1 MQLWLSILHYLTFFL
16 LSLTNLHL
24 WRYIKARTLT
34 ASARVEGWKHFRIS
48 LIYAFSFVYKGV
60 YANLIYSIH
69 AEMER
74 FMRDLTEYWCIFF
87 FSLIVFGELAP
98 LALLFWYQLRRNLY
112 HARKNP
118 PMSPAKDRLISMSGR
133 DDSSAMEVE
142 EDCSKG
148 TQGNNFNVIYDI
160 EEDRNGQASTNEY
173 DYKS

>member
-48 LIYAFSFVYKGV
+48 LIYAVSFVYKGV

-69 AEMER
+69 ADMER
-74 FMRDLTEYWCIFF
+74 FMSEHTEYWCVFF
-87 FSLIVFGELAP
+87 FWLIVCGELAP

-112 HARKNP
+112 QARKK
-118 PMSPAKDRLISMSGR
+118 PMSGEQERFMSMSGR

-142 EDCSKG
+142 EDRKG
-148 TQGNNFNVIYDI
+148 THGNTFNVIYDI
-160 EEDRNGQASTNEY
+160 EEDGNG
-173 DYKS
+173 

>member
-48 LIYAFSFVYKGV
+48 LIYAVSFIYKGV

-69 AEMER
+69 ADMER
-74 FMRDLTEYWCIFF
+74 FMSEHTEYWCIFF
-87 FSLIVFGELAP
+87 FWLIVCGELAP

-112 HARKNP
+112 QARKK
-118 PMSPAKDRLISMSGR
+118 PMSGEQERFMSTSGR

-142 EDCSKG
+142 EDRKG
-148 TQGNNFNVIYDI
+148 THGNEFNVIYDI
-160 EEDRNGQASTNEY
+160 EDDGNGQASTNEY

>member
-48 LIYAFSFVYKGV
+48 LIYAVSFVYKGV

-69 AEMER
+69 ADMER
-74 FMRDLTEYWCIFF
+74 FMSEHTEYWCIFF
-87 FSLIVFGELAP
+87 FLLIVCGELAP

-112 HARKNP
+112 QARKK
-118 PMSPAKDRLISMSGR
+118 PMTGEQERFMSMSGR

-142 EDCSKG
+142 EDRKG
-148 TQGNNFNVIYDI
+148 THGNTFNVIYDI
-160 EEDRNGQASTNEY
+160 EDDGNGQTSTNEY